1 MNEHLIVE
9 VEMKARDA
17 LTQFEKLDAQFRE
30 TAGNNKQLY
39 QELWRQHKKYVGDV
53 ARENKQR
60 VADEKWLSSELSKEG
75 EKRKSIVLKEAREE
89 RRFADELTKE
99 MQQRVKDERWL
110 TRELEK
116 EQKQRER
123 DAERAA
129 KEAERAHQKTS
140 RFGGMGGIGDKV
152 MLAYG
157 AVDAARGLA
166 TLADRGFR
174 AADSL
179 AGVHRGLETV
189 YGSSERAAS
198 RFKELNELAKFPGL
212 DPEPLARFDAIFKNL
227 GSTAEQNDTLFTGL
241 AKAVTTFGGDVFN
254 VSSALYQLS
263 QGFAKNKIDAQDFKS
278 ISEQTG
284 GTFMKT
290 AQEVLGFTGGIE
302 GMRAKFKESGE
313 TLQDFLMPVFVQFNK
328 EFQGAPVDSYTNAI
342 DNLGVAFKNL
352 TAEIFSNAS
361 FVGKFLGH
369 ITEFVEGEKELWKEM
384 RTGGEAIKAVGED
397 AQLSAAQ
404 LSVLQKDLGRVS
416 AALETQTEKY
426 KELEDKGVNPNT
438 ASMQH
443 LDRSIKGLEATHEK
457 FSGRVETAKSKMM
470 DMLKPVEDI
479 NTEFRVLKVETEQVD
494 TRFMSFR
501 ERGDALKSTI
511 RELPPAITAV
521 HSGFDAL
528 APTAAR
534 VNALFTEY
542 NETLG
547 RYVAVSGIVVSSAE
561 EEAKALDAVTQQF
574 IQQTQ
579 DAKALAHVQ
588 EVLTQR
594 TDAHNTALVNPAVSD
609 AVDSFRD
616 YAHIIGDV
624 NLGYDEIRS
633 ATQDF
638 IDGLVRQKSAFDDLR
653 ESTEAA
659 EITLDDIDETFD
671 RIPDA
676 IDPSIVSM
684 ETFERVGL
692 QALREIG
699 GELSAFEGTLGS
711 VGMGVD
717 NLVTLFANPVS
728 FAAGTL
734 GSVIEGLSNI
744 NKFGGALGLPE
755 GFFDDPVPGQAKVH
769 PSNISQGRQL
779 AENQTHHAGIARY
792 LNTSDPLAQI
802 EMLKANDP
810 GIFQRHGTRAFIE
823 QNFPELVDVIYP
835 RGQGFNVS
843 GVRAKQQ
850 GARTTAEATGTDQ
863 AYTDQ
868 IAFESGMMT
877 PAEEARYLAGSPDEP
892 TGAPTGEPTGAPSQR
907 AASSGSGSRASTG
920 STPPEIRE
928 VHRFTGGES
937 ETLKNWEGTLKE
949 KRTNL
954 MQLGEDAD
962 FTTVLDKYGEYTAAI
977 QDLYDSK
984 FAFIKQ
990 SEHITGGAESAALTA
1005 ALQEFNALTFRA
1017 NQDLARAI
1025 SETGNTLVNSFDATT
1040 GILQRGQI
1048 QRGVIPGDEHRGVVR
1063 AEAPRMKTVSRT
1075 SAGSQEAPAEVHR
1088 FASGESG
1095 TLRTV
1100 NNEVKRQRE
1109 DFRNTRDA
1117 DFTEILNKYGA
1128 YTAAIQKLYDEKIAF
1143 INNAKLTSG
1152 AASTAQQLALDEF
1165 YKLTFI
1171 ANEDLAY
1178 VLAENGSQLV
1188 NEFSTTTGILARN
1201 QIIRGVVVED
1211 TPDTVTHR
1219 SRGYKAAKRVTNKK
1233 PTDPNAAA
1241 RTPEAFPPGDA
1252 VTRSQGSTDS
1262 GSGSGSGLERSEA
1275 LASIRTLNVEA
1286 GVVNISGA
1294 GTMGEMMREAGFPST
1309 QMERRFDSEPENR
1322 VAGKRTPIEWHDRD
1336 GTRQWGNF
1344 NEVGTFIPRWRPT
1357 ADPAFIESERQR
1369 RENLGSLGSFFEDNP
1384 DARSNTTDYGR
1395 VANILQDSKTG
1406 SIETGLRDS
1415 LINSIL
1421 ERAKTVP
1428 GFHYESLLELLN
1440 SVGRGNAL
1448 FHFPETDRI
1457 ARDTAI
1463 SQTLRSSREK
1473 PYFADQNQIQNAR
1486 DVSREIVAGVQEGLN
1501 IGNSGGLGGEKTT
1514 VVNHITLMIDS
1525 EQFVTPRFTEKIS
1538 DQLSVNRQSGTGRR

>member
-60 VADEKWLSSELSKEG
+60 AADEAWLTRELSKEG

-313 TLQDFLMPVFVQFNK
+313 TLQEFLMPVFVQFNK

-384 RTGGEAIKAVGED
+384 RTGGEAIKAIGED

-443 LDRSIKGLEATHEK
+443 LERSIKGLEATHEK

-470 DMLKPVEDI
+470 EMLKPVEDI

-594 TDAHNTALVNPAVSD
+594 TDAHNASLVNPAVSD
-609 AVDSFRD
+609 ATDSMRD
-616 YAHIIGDV
+616 YIGVMGDV
-624 NLGYDEIRS
+624 QSEFKTVKEIS
-633 ATQDF
+633 
-638 IDGLVRQKSAFDDLR
+638 DGLRTSIKDQATAFDELR
-653 ESTEAA
+653 RTVDTA
-659 EITLDDIDETFD
+659 EISLDDIDETFD

-684 ETFERVGL
+684 ETFETVALR
-692 QALREIG
+692 ALREIG
-699 GELSAFEGTLGS
+699 KELSAFEGTLGNIG
-711 VGMGVD
+711 VGVD
-717 NLVTLFANPVS
+717 NMVTLFTNPVS

-810 GIFQRHGTRAFIE
+810 GIFQRHNTRAFIE

-892 TGAPTGEPTGAPSQR
+892 TGAPTGAPTGEPSQR
-907 AASSGSGSRASTG
+907 AASSGSSSRASTG
-920 STPPEIRE
+920 SKPPEIRE

-937 ETLKNWEGTLKE
+937 ETLKNLEGTLKE

-962 FTTVLDKYGEYTAAI
+962 FTTVLDRYGEYTAAI

-1005 ALQEFNALTFRA
+1005 ALQEFNSLTFRA

-1025 SETGNTLVNSFDATT
+1025 SKTGDTLVNSFDATT

-1048 QRGVIPGDEHRGVVR
+1048 QRGVVPGDEHKGVVK
-1063 AEAPRMKTVSRT
+1063 ASTPRMKTVGGS
-1075 SAGSQEAPAEVHR
+1075 SARSQPSGEKAPAEVHR

-1178 VLAENGSQLV
+1178 VLAENGSKLV
-1188 NEFSTTTGILARN
+1188 NEFSTTTGVLARN

-1252 VTRSQGSTDS
+1252 VARSQGST
-1262 GSGSGSGLERSEA
+1262 GSGSGLERSEA

-1344 NEVGTFIPRWRPT
+1344 NNLGTFIPRWRPT

-1369 RENLGSLGSFFEDNP
+1369 RENLGSLGSFFEDTP
-1384 DARSNTTDYGR
+1384 DVRSNTTDYGR
-1395 VANILQDSKTG
+1395 VANILQDYKTG
-1406 SIETGLRDS
+1406 SIEIGSKDF
-1415 LINSIL
+1415 IIKSIL

-1440 SVGRGNAL
+1440 SVGFDQRE
-1448 FHFPETDRI
+1448 FHFPQSDRL
-1457 ARDTAI
+1457 ALLAG
-1463 SQTLRSSREK
+1463 SQTARAMSANPTPTQME
-1473 PYFADQNQIQNAR
+1473 NAR
-1486 DVSREIVAGVQEGLN
+1486 DFSTNFGNGLLN
-1501 IGNSGGLGGEKTT
+1501 ELRNVIDGQQAQSP
-1514 VVNHITLMIDS
+1514 VNLNLTLMIDS
-1525 EQFVTPRFTEKIS
+1525 EQLVTPRFTEKVS
-1538 DQLSVNRQSGTGRR
+1538 DQLSINEQSGNARR